1 MTGTDGHEFPVGDQ
15 KFAELPAESAG
26 ENGKSELST
35 LLAAVRAGA
44 DGAVARVVG
53 YTYCELH
60 ALAQSR
66 VRRSPQNIL
75 LNTTG
80 LVHECY
86 LRLVAV
92 GNLKPADRGQFMAY
106 ASRVM
111 RSIIVDAVRS
121 RGASRRGGDQ
131 EMVPL
136 LTDLPDSRAGDARQ
150 ILAVSDALDSLRAMD
165 ERLVTIVELRYF
177 SGLDNT
183 EIADALQISERTVRR
198 EWEKARALL
207 HHELRG

>member
-1 MTGTDGHEFPVGDQ
+1 MTGTDGHESPVGDQ
-15 KFAELPAESAG
+15 KFAEHPAEAVG
-26 ENGKSELST
+26 ESGKSELAT

-53 YTYCELH
+53 YTYRELH

-66 VRRSPQNIL
+66 VRRSPQNTL
-75 LNTTG
+75 LDTTG
-80 LVHECY
+80 LLHECY

-92 GNLKPADRGQFMAY
+92 GNLQATDRGQFMAY

-121 RGASRRGGDQ
+121 RGASRRGGDL
-131 EMVPL
+131 ERVPL
-136 LTDLPDSRAGDARQ
+136 LTDLPDARAVDARQ
-150 ILAVSDALDSLRAMD
+150 ILAVNDALDAVRAMD

-207 HHELRG
+207 HHELKN